1 MSNYNTYGVHISK
14 TMPIIKKG
22 AKVKYITSY
31 RNTDGKLIYYDI
43 FGVWDGEK
51 TTFNDKDKHVIRT
64 TWWLEKVPTPSPY
77 QRLRQYI
84 TNIFKQ
90 S

>member
-14 TMPIIKKG
+14 TKPIIKKG
-22 AKVKYITSY
+22 TKVKYLTNY
-31 RNTDGKLIYYDI
+31 RDTDGKLIKFYI

-51 TTFNDKDKHVIRT
+51 ATFNDKDHHVIRT
-64 TWWLEKVPTPSPY
+64 TWWLEKVTVPSPY

-84 TNIFKQ
+84 TTLLNQ
-90 S
+90 